1 MALTRRTSRG
11 MPLAI
16 GKIFPL
22 LVGMAMLGAV
32 PSAWSACGN
41 GGAARAPNV
50 PVAIGVVDVLTERS
64 SVCVNGLEIRYE
76 DATPVTI
83 NGRPASA
90 KALALGQVVAIEAR
104 PAPGQLEAQN
114 IAILRVLEGPAT
126 GVDGPA
132 QTVFVMGQAVRVT
145 DETRSPMRR
154 EELESIP
161 PGATVQVS
169 GYRNARGQIVASRL
183 DVAPP
188 GEHSAIGRMRQIDA
202 RTGQI
207 GKLPVSLPGTRG
219 EGDGDVLVRG
229 RWDGASLRA
238 GTVAEDPSM
247 RLLEGSERVVV
258 ESLVLEPRRGD
269 SLRVGDLQVR
279 IGRGTTIPAAGA
291 LRIDQRVL
299 VTGVPDR
306 RRGIAAERIEV
317 PPPAARGG
325 GTVADR
331 RPAATGDRE
340 QSDRQRADSDP
351 EPGRPERVERM
362 ERFEPARVERSES
375 ARVEP
380 VRVERSEPVRV
391 ERSEPVR
398 IERIERPERRERDD
412 GRIERAERSD
422 RSGSNRGR
430 D

>member
-1 MALTRRTSRG
+1 MALARWTI
-11 MPLAI
+11 AI
-16 GKIFPL
+16 GKIFPA
-22 LVGMAMLGAV
+22 LVGLATLGVV
-32 PSAWSACGN
+32 PAAWSACGN
-41 GGAARAPNV
+41 GGAASAPNV
-50 PVAIGVVDVLTERS
+50 PAAIGVVDVLTEHS

-83 NGRPASA
+83 NGRPATA

-104 PAPGQLEAQN
+104 PASGRLEAQN
-114 IAILRVLEGPAT
+114 IAILRVLEGPIT
-126 GVDGPA
+126 RVDGPA

-145 DETRSPMRR
+145 DETRNPVRS

-169 GYRNARGQIVASRL
+169 GYRNARGEIVASRL

-202 RTGQI
+202 RTGEI
-207 GKLPVSLPGTRG
+207 RGLPVSLPGTRR

-238 GTVAEDPSM
+238 GTVAEDPSR
-247 RLLEGSERVVV
+247 RLLESSERAVV
-258 ESLVLEPRRGD
+258 ESLVLESRRGD

-279 IGRGTTIPAAGA
+279 IDRGTKIPAAGA
-291 LRIDQRVL
+291 LRVNQRVL

-317 PPPAARGG
+317 PPAARGG
-325 GTVADR
+325 DTVADR
-331 RPAATGDRE
+331 RPAAGQQE
-340 QSDRQRADSDP
+340 QSDRQAADSNSNL
-351 EPGRPERVERM
+351 EPGRPERMERM

-375 ARVEP
+375 
-380 VRVERSEPVRV
+380 VRVERT
-391 ERSEPVR
+391 EPVR

-412 GRIERAERSD
+412 GRVERAERSD

>member
-1 MALTRRTSRG
+1 MALAGRTSKG
-11 MPLAI
+11 TPLAI
-16 GKIFPL
+16 GKIFPA
-22 LVGMAMLGAV
+22 LVGLATLGVV
-32 PSAWSACGN
+32 PAAWGACGN
-41 GGAARAPNV
+41 GGAAAGAPNM
-50 PVAIGVVDVLTERS
+50 PAAIGVVEVLTEHS

-83 NGRPASA
+83 NGRPATA
-90 KALALGQVVAIEAR
+90 RALALGQVVAIEAR
-104 PAPGQLEAQN
+104 PASGQLEAQN
-114 IAILRVLEGPAT
+114 IAILRVLEGPVT
-126 GVDGPA
+126 RVDGPA

-145 DETRSPMRR
+145 DETRSPIRS
-154 EELESIP
+154 EELESIQ

-169 GYRNARGQIVASRL
+169 GYRNARGEIVASRL

-188 GEHSAIGRMRQIDA
+188 GEHSAIGRMRQLDA
-202 RTGQI
+202 RTGEI
-207 GKLPVSLPGTRG
+207 RGLPVSLPGTRR

-247 RLLEGSERVVV
+247 RLLEGVERAVIA
-258 ESLVLEPRRGD
+258 SLVVEPRRGD
-269 SLRVGDLQVR
+269 SLRVGDLHVR
-279 IGRGTTIPAAGA
+279 IDRGTTIQAAGG

-317 PPPAARGG
+317 PPAAARGG
-325 GTVADR
+325 DTVADR
-331 RPAATGDRE
+331 RPGAGERE
-340 QSDRQRADSDP
+340 NSDRQQADSNLD
-351 EPGRPERVERM
+351 PGRPDRMERM
-362 ERFEPARVERSES
+362 ERSEPARVERPEPARVES

-380 VRVERSEPVRV
+380 VRVERSEPVRI
-391 ERSEPVR
+391 ERS
-398 IERIERPERRERDD
+398 
-412 GRIERAERSD
+412 GRVERAERSD